1 MLPNVERLP
10 VAPRVA
16 EGTFQFTAG
25 SGARLARLV
34 HTSVLIVGGTM
45 NGYMIIRTSGLGSLA

>member
-1 MLPNVERLP
+1 MLPNVERAP

-16 EGTFQFTAG
+16 EGTFRVTAG

-34 HTSVLIVGGTM
+34 HTSVLIVGGM
-45 NGYMIIRTSGLGSLA
+45 MKEHRIIRTFRLGSLA